1 MRKFIFSFIYLFV
14 IVFGNVLLNTV
25 SYENFILNKVLMGFS
40 FIALIM
46 FILLYIVEIVSKF
59 KIYDSTMYTAN
70 MTLFIILFVLTTR
83 HFNKIYSLN
92 GIIINSYLLTSLNF
106 LTFLLYFYFSI
117 QFIYYTYYEKIKLSR
132 HIIYLSVIL
141 CLFISNLIL
150 KIYNYDVIIVY
161 LSISLV
167 ILKLILFT
175 IFNKTNYN
183 QTFYLIKL
191 IICLMLGLFLTDSNP
206 ISNTLSNILF
216 VLYLFLIVVSYLLI
230 YVYFIIRTYT
240 QAING
245 MKLEISNNNL
255 KMLLLKDQIKPHFVF
270 NTLNT
275 IKSLYHKD
283 LDEGDK
289 AIQLFSNHLRY
300 NVETTK
306 TNMIEFSKE
315 LENIYNFIEL
325 ENLKAQDQFNVI
337 YNIEYEDYMIPI
349 LSIEPFVENAIK
361 YSMVNKK
368 DDGYIEISSTIDND
382 NYITISIIDNG
393 IGFDINKIK
402 NTSCG
407 IENAKE
413 RLTKLVNASIN
424 INSIINEGTNIT
436 IKFRKDN
443 YENNNS
449 R

>member
-1 MRKFIFSFIYLFV
+1 MRKFIYSFIYLFV
-14 IVFGNVLLNTV
+14 IIFGCILLNTF
-25 SYENFILNKVLMGFS
+25 SYENFILNKVLVGFS

-59 KIYDSTMYTAN
+59 KIYDSTMYTVN

-83 HFNKIYSLN
+83 HFNLIYSVN
-92 GIIINSYLLTSLNF
+92 GININSYLLSSLNF
-106 LTFLLYFYFSI
+106 LTFILYFYFSI
-117 QFIYYTYYEKIKLSR
+117 QFIYYTYNEKIKLSR
-132 HIIYLSVIL
+132 HIIYLSIIL
-141 CLFISNLIL
+141 TLFISYLIL
-150 KIYNYDVIIVY
+150 KIYNHDIIIVY

-175 IFNKTNYN
+175 VFNKINYN

-191 IICLMLGLFLTDSNP
+191 IISLMLGLFLIDYNP

-216 VLYLFLIVVSYLLI
+216 VLYLFLIVAAYLLI
-230 YVYFIIRTYT
+230 YVYFIVRTYT

-255 KMLLLKDQIKPHFVF
+255 KMLLLKEQIKPHFVF

-289 AIQLFSNHLRY
+289 AIKLFSNHLRY

-325 ENLKAQDQFNVI
+325 ENLKSEEKFNVI
-337 YNIEYEDYMIPI
+337 YNIEYEDYLIPI
-349 LSIEPFVENAIK
+349 LSIETFVENAIK

-413 RLTKLVNASIN
+413 RLTKLVNASID
-424 INSIINEGTNIT
+424 INSIINEGTKIT
-436 IKFRKDN
+436 IKFRKEN

>member
-1 MRKFIFSFIYLFV
+1 MRKFIYSFIYLFV
-14 IVFGNVLLNTV
+14 IIFGTVLLNIF
-25 SYENFILNKVLMGFS
+25 SFEDLILNKVLIGFN

-46 FILLYIVEIVSKF
+46 FILLYIVEIISKF

-83 HFNKIYSLN
+83 YFNNIYSYN
-92 GIIINSYLLTSLNF
+92 GIIINGYVLSSLNF

-141 CLFISNLIL
+141 TLFISYLIL
-150 KIYNYDVIIVY
+150 KIYNYDIIIVY

-175 IFNKTNYN
+175 ISNKINYN
-183 QTFYLIKL
+183 QTFYLSKL
-191 IICLMLGLFLTDSNP
+191 IICLMLGLFLIDSNP
-206 ISNTLSNILF
+206 VSNTLSNILF

-255 KMLLLKDQIKPHFVF
+255 KMLLLKEQIKPHFVF
-270 NTLNT
+270 NAMNT
-275 IKSLYHKD
+275 IKSLYHKN

-289 AIQLFSNHLRY
+289 AIKLFSNHLRY

-325 ENLKAQDQFNVI
+325 ENLKSEEKFNVI

-413 RLTKLVNASIN
+413 RLTKLINASID
-424 INSIINEGTNIT
+424 INSIINEGTKIT
-436 IKFRKDN
+436 IKFRKEN

>member
-1 MRKFIFSFIYLFV
+1 MRKFIYSFIYLFV
-14 IVFGNVLLNTV
+14 IIFGTVLLNIF
-25 SYENFILNKVLMGFS
+25 SFEDLILNKVLIGFN

-83 HFNKIYSLN
+83 YFNNIYSYN
-92 GIIINSYLLTSLNF
+92 GIIINGYVLSSLNF

-117 QFIYYTYYEKIKLSR
+117 QFIYYTYYEKIKLSK

-141 CLFISNLIL
+141 TLFISYLIL
-150 KIYNYDVIIVY
+150 KIYNYDIIIVY

-175 IFNKTNYN
+175 ISNKINYN
-183 QTFYLIKL
+183 QTFYLSKL
-191 IICLMLGLFLTDSNP
+191 IICLMLGLFLIDSNP
-206 ISNTLSNILF
+206 VSNTLSNILF

-255 KMLLLKDQIKPHFVF
+255 KMLLLKEQIKPHFVF
-270 NTLNT
+270 NAMNT
-275 IKSLYHKD
+275 IKSLYHKN

-289 AIQLFSNHLRY
+289 AIKLFSNHLRY

-325 ENLKAQDQFNVI
+325 ENLKSEEKFNVI

-413 RLTKLVNASIN
+413 RLTKLINASID
-424 INSIINEGTNIT
+424 INSIINEGTKIT
-436 IKFRKDN
+436 IKFRKEN

>member
-1 MRKFIFSFIYLFV
+1 MRKFIYSFIYLFV
-14 IVFGNVLLNTV
+14 ILFGTVLLNIF

-46 FILLYIVEIVSKF
+46 FALLYIIEIISKF

-92 GIIINSYLLTSLNF
+92 DIIINSYLLTSLNF
-106 LTFLLYFYFSI
+106 LTFLFYFYFSI

-132 HIIYLSVIL
+132 HIIYLTVIL
-141 CLFISNLIL
+141 CLFISYLIL
-150 KIYNYDVIIVY
+150 KIHNYDIIIVY

-175 IFNKTNYN
+175 VSNKINYN

-191 IICLMLGLFLTDSNP
+191 IICLMLGLFLIDSNP

-216 VLYLFLIVVSYLLI
+216 VLYLFLIIISYLLI
-230 YVYFIIRTYT
+230 YVYFIVRTYT

-255 KMLLLKDQIKPHFVF
+255 KMLLLKEQIKPHFVF

-283 LDEGDK
+283 VDEGDK

-368 DDGYIEISSTIDND
+368 ADGYIEISSTIDND

-402 NTSCG
+402 NSSCG

-424 INSIINEGTNIT
+424 INSIINEGTKIT